1 MDRAGCAPRRG
12 SIVKTAPQSENL
24 LWLHY
29 PSQVLNKLTKE
40 SITVTYVHDDSR
52 EDAQSQR
59 ATMDQRAM
67 ISLAQGKTEGYRASW
82 RADRASRTLV

>member
-29 PSQVLNKLTKE
+29 PLQVLGKLTRE

-59 ATMDQRAM
+59 ATIHRAM
-67 ISLAQGKTEGYRASW
+67 ISLAQCKAEGYRASYHV
-82 RADRASRTLV
+82 DRA